1 MDEILTTKEYWNLLG
16 REPILA
22 ITWEPDFF
30 QARSS
35 EELTDKDGQT
45 LPISQD
51 PSAPASARGPTRK
64 TIKVVSDQ
72 T

>member
-45 LPISQD
+45 LPISQTLLLR
-51 PSAPASARGPTRK
+51 PRPGVQQEKP
-64 TIKVVSDQ
+64 
-72 T
+72 